1 MKLGSTSGP
10 LVCNGS
16 EEVAEIDQKALS
28 PPKNQSAVLVRD
40 GHGRSVRHGHGCSG
54 EEVAEKPGTRC
65 FKYDAFISFRGE
77 DTRNGFTSY
86 LNKELQSHGIN
97 TFIDSESL
105 AVGQRISHLLKCI
118 EESKIF
124 VPVFSKS
131 YGDSKWCLKE
141 IAKMVEINKK
151 EGENRPIIPIFYD
164 VHPSDVKNCRASFE
178 KAFQKHRLDE
188 QLDDKDIKE
197 WESALR
203 EAGNISGYLREAE
216 GSEADLTSLVR
227 ARISSILSKVP
238 LDVEPVGIDSQ
249 LHNLKQMLERG
260 TDGVCMIGICGLGGM
275 GKTTIAMD
283 LYNQLYPTFESSCF
297 LSNIIEHENRDG
309 LPSLQAKLMKEVLK
323 ETMSIDNVR
332 EGVSLIKRRLG
343 SRKVLLI
350 LDDVDHT
357 RQLEAFTANR
367 WEKEKEWFGAGSK
380 IIVTTRNAEVL
391 LQHGLQE
398 KYIYFLEGLNAEHSL
413 QLFCRRA
420 FGSNQPLTG
429 FGELSQE
436 IVKVAGG
443 LPLALEIFGS
453 HFSFLKEKRE
463 WEETLRTLKS
473 EQDKEVHE
481 RLRISYE
488 GLNDREK
495 CVFLDIACF
504 FIGEYRESPVYMWEG
519 CGWNPHLA
527 LEVLQHR
534 CLIKID
540 GFNCFVMHDQIRDMG
555 RMIADQG
562 SHRADPLTHRSRS
575 WSKDQVLQVEL
586 GNHDL
591 HGVDLST
598 VAGEKL
604 WKVIMAAMPR
614 LRMITGATEGA
625 VEDKGEI
632 VRLPGNARWFS
643 WKWCSYETLT
653 FQNSRHE
660 QLIVLDLSNGR
671 LQHFGSR
678 MAFPELKVLDL
689 TWCINLIRTPDFTY
703 LPSLVKLV
711 FDYCVALIE
720 MDESIGHLDKLV
732 KLSMEGCSKL
742 KGLPAA
748 LCKLRSLEYLDL
760 SGCEKVSCLPD
771 QIGDLRS
778 LKYLNLEEMGI
789 SYLPDSIVRMQLLE
803 NLDLHGCKRISSLPK
818 QIGDLNSLKYLGLS
832 QTQISDI
839 PDSIGR
845 LQSLE
850 QLDLAD
856 CNYLREIPDSVGALE
871 SLSQLTLKR
880 CKLLEQ
886 LPNSV
891 RTLTS
896 LKKLDIRNCQSLTE
910 VPDSL
915 AHLKNMFE
923 LSLEG
928 CILLEKVPSPIVKS
942 IPRVHGELHLNGLKS
957 LRRLP
962 ASLGNMMSIRRL
974 SFRDC
979 ESLEEL
985 PQSIIR
991 LTSLEDLDL
1000 SGCTSLRRLPK
1011 SIGNFRN
1018 LRHLSL
1024 KQCRSLE
1031 ELPDSIGRLRC
1042 LRVLHIS
1049 GGMSVK
1055 RVPDF
1060 IGKLKKL
1067 LELHLREIEEISVLV
1082 GGLPQLA
1089 EIYVEDC
1096 PKLESIPQLPSSL
1109 DHLSVL
1115 RCSALTHLSGL
1126 ERLKSLKKLTL
1137 THCDGLGRGFMEKL
1151 SQASFEQLD
1160 GFLVSGVSEG
1170 SDLVFWLPKWQL
1182 RQPVKARLI
1191 CSTEEADC
1199 NTSQIN
1205 VCVQVKVGGEIVTE
1219 SRWEAVK
1226 FEELIGRKKLEK
1238 WGVEG
1243 KVFYAIECFE
1253 EDEETFKYVKEG
1265 QATLRVPTAYDDYL
1279 LKAAYFAIL

>member
-1 MKLGSTSGP
+1 MKLGPTSGP
-10 LVCNGS
+10 LGCNGS
-16 EEVAEIDQKALS
+16 EGATNITPGKEVDQKILS
-28 PPKNQSAVLVRD
+28 PPKNQSAVRVRD
-40 GHGRSVRHGHGCSG
+40 GHGRS
-54 EEVAEKPGTRC
+54 
-65 FKYDAFISFRGE
+65 
-77 DTRNGFTSY
+77 
-86 LNKELQSHGIN
+86 
-97 TFIDSESL
+97 
-105 AVGQRISHLLKCI
+105 
-118 EESKIF
+118 
-124 VPVFSKS
+124 
-131 YGDSKWCLKE
+131 
-141 IAKMVEINKK
+141 
-151 EGENRPIIPIFYD
+151 
-164 VHPSDVKNCRASFE
+164 
-178 KAFQKHRLDE
+178 
-188 QLDDKDIKE
+188 
-197 WESALR
+197 
-203 EAGNISGYLREAE
+203 
-216 GSEADLTSLVR
+216 EADLISLVR
-227 ARISSILSKVP
+227 ARISSILRKVP

-283 LYNQLYPTFESSCF
+283 LYNQLYPTFEGSCF

-367 WEKEKEWFGAGSK
+367 WGKEKEWFGAGSK
-380 IIVTTRNAEVL
+380 IIVTTRNAEIL

-398 KYIYFLEGLNAEHSL
+398 KYIHFLEGLDAEHSL
-413 QLFCRRA
+413 QLFCRR
-420 FGSNQPLTG
+420 G
-429 FGELSQE
+429 
-436 IVKVAGG
+436 
-443 LPLALEIFGS
+443 
-453 HFSFLKEKRE
+453 
-463 WEETLRTLKS
+463 
-473 EQDKEVHE
+473 
-481 RLRISYE
+481 
-488 GLNDREK
+488 
-495 CVFLDIACF
+495 
-504 FIGEYRESPVYMWEG
+504 
-519 CGWNPHLA
+519 
-527 LEVLQHR
+527 
-534 CLIKID
+534 
-540 GFNCFVMHDQIRDMG
+540 
-555 RMIADQG
+555 
-562 SHRADPLTHRSRS
+562 HRADPLTHRSRS

-586 GNHDL
+586 GNRDL

-598 VAGEKL
+598 VSGEKL

-632 VRLPGNARWFS
+632 VRLPGNVRWFS
-643 WKWCSYETLT
+643 WKWCPYETLT

-711 FDYCVALIE
+711 FDYCVALME

-748 LCKLRSLEYLDL
+748 LCKLTSLEYLDL

-832 QTQISDI
+832 QTHISDI

-856 CNYLREIPDSVGALE
+856 CKYLREIPDSIGALE

-915 AHLKNMFE
+915 AHLKNKFE

-962 ASLGNMMSIRRL
+962 DSLGNMMSIRRL

-1000 SGCTSLRRLPK
+1000 SDCTSLRRLPK

-1018 LRHLSL
+1018 LRRLSL

-1031 ELPDSIGRLRC
+1031 ELPDSIGRLRS
-1042 LRVLHIS
+1042 LTVLHIS

-1060 IGKLKKL
+1060 IGNLKKL
-1067 LELHLREIEEISVLV
+1067 LELHLKEIEEISVLV

-1089 EIYVEDC
+1089 EMYVEDC
-1096 PKLESIPQLPSSL
+1096 PKLESIPQLPLSL
-1109 DHLSVL
+1109 AHLSVL
-1115 RCSALTHLSGL
+1115 RCSNLTHLPGL
-1126 ERLKSLKKLTL
+1126 GRLKSLKELTL

-1182 RQPVKARLI
+1182 RRPVKARLI
-1191 CSTEEADC
+1191 CSIDEADC

-1219 SRWEAVK
+1219 SSWEAVK

-1243 KVFYAIECFE
+1243 KVLYAIECFE

-1265 QATLRVPTAYDDYL
+1265 RATLRTIFGRCRFHL
-1279 LKAAYFAIL
+1279 AALENEVESETDGKISASPFMVKPAHPLTSCGRCVRVEDLTCSKWDG